1 MTIVTGAGMI
11 IIIDQ
16 EETTVVV
23 KAATVGTE
31 RVQTKRGRQ
40 EAKGQETE
48 KAQVEA
54 LPRRKEQQESQE
66 ERQ

>member
-1 MTIVTGAGMI
+1 MI
-11 IIIDQ
+11 TIIDQ

-23 KAATVGTE
+23 KAAIVGTE
-31 RVQTKRGRQ
+31 RVQRKRGRQ
-40 EAKGQETE
+40 EAKGQEAE

-66 ERQ
+66 KR